1 MAIDYLTIGHICH
14 DVTPGG
20 LVVGGTVAY
29 SGRTAQVLG
38 YKTAVLTSAHPDDD
52 WSEALGDI
60 QLCRIPAPATT
71 TFENIYTSNGRIQI
85 LHHVADRL
93 LARHIPPDWMH
104 PGILH
109 LGPLTNEVEAEI
121 VYQFPQSLIGL
132 TPQGWMRRWGSDG
145 RVFAR
150 EWPLAQL
157 ILPLATAVVL
167 SEEDLL
173 HDGMLEQYRQHSRL
187 LVLTRGWAGCTI
199 FMGDEM
205 RHFSAPRVAE
215 REFTGAG
222 DIFAA
227 AYFVRLHQ
235 TGGNPWEAAEFA
247 NQIASQSVTQAGIE
261 AKMAQIQH
269 YLAENSSQPPLG

>member
-14 DVTPGG
+14 DVTPDG
-20 LVVGGTVAY
+20 LVTGGTVAY

-38 YKTAVLTSAHPDDD
+38 CKTAVLTSAHPDDD
-52 WSEALGDI
+52 WLAALGDI
-60 QLCRIPAPATT
+60 ELCRIPAAATT
-71 TFENIYTSNGRIQI
+71 TFENVYTPNGRIQT

-93 LARHIPPDWMH
+93 LASHIPSDWMH
-104 PGILH
+104 PAILH

-121 VYQFPQSLIGL
+121 VYQFPNSLIGL

-150 EWPLAQL
+150 EWPLAQT

-173 HDGMLEQYRQHSRL
+173 SPEMLTQYREWSRL
-187 LVLTRGWAGCTI
+187 LVLTRGWAGCTV
-199 FMGDEM
+199 FMGDEN
-205 RHFSAPRVAE
+205 RHFPTAKVEE

-235 TGGNPWEAAEFA
+235 TGGNPWAAAEFA
-247 NQIASQSVTQAGIE
+247 NQIASQSVTQAGID
-261 AKMAQIQH
+261 AKMAQIQR
-269 YLAENSSQPPLG
+269 YLETRI